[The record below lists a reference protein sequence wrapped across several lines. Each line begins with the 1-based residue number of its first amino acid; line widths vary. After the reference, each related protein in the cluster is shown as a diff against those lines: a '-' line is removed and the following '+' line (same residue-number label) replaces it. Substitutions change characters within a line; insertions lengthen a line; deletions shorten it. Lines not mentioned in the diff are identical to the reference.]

1 MTTLSVQI
9 VFFSSSISQ
18 VSQTAEVAMELGLAT
33 QDSTGQLQKQTDWV
47 ADKII
52 ALENQLKINNFLKK
66 NTFYYWVKS

>member
-52 ALENQLKINNFLKK
+52 ALENQLKINNF
-66 NTFYYWVKS
+66 F